1 MTAPHDPENHWRM
14 EFHRHAAAL
23 IPEIKDTDPGVAVM
37 VCAEKTGT
45 ASFTCNCRK
54 YRTSRKC
61 PHIRT
66 MAGMVAVPD
75 VMEQDRRFRKS
86 AWYQM
91 AGVLNDLCRLSPSD
105 ITVGESNPEQPIND
119 EPPLIVMNDSHGKR
133 VEYTNS
139 GRKKDAG
146 GISENNLLMERCGV
160 GDGPIGPFHRGR
172 VVTFLHRMTWTE
184 TEQQMVA
191 RGAKTRRQVL
201 EESFWFRLF
210 YHCMRVSQGNGSA
223 VEGRVDGMDGQACL
237 VCRVENGPM
246 LRISLPRDKAGQV
259 FAQLGGCLG
268 NRDRF
273 ILHPHPLIMIVK
285 VSADAK
291 NRLILRLCLL
301 WKDGAGQTEAVEYR
315 KSLPFHYGN
324 LVYMPEKGCFAP
336 LQPSDDLLKLFGD
349 KFVRQI
355 RFDRV
360 PSLLDQ
366 LGRDLFAPP
375 NIIDPSVGNIRIHK
389 TCTRIEVVPEA
400 SIENSADDPDE
411 NLAHT
416 LDRDWRWLSVH
427 YGFGDNVSV
436 SLNDI
441 YRAKKEKKRFLP
453 VANGWVDVMAFDLDA
468 LTGQPG
474 SPVLESL
481 AAGRDRLKL
490 SRMDLFRLR
499 ASTDQPFMIVGQTPD
514 TTDGLSDMLAM
525 KPPEAFVQPEGLGC
539 ALREYQ
545 KRGVEWLMF
554 LHENGFGG
562 LLCDDMGL
570 GKTHQVMALMAW
582 LMEKRGVTQPFLVV
596 CPTTVISHWERKIRQ
611 HAPALTPVVYHGGGR
626 EFPENTTPGQVIIT
640 SYGVLMRDIGTLA
653 GQFFGLA
660 AFDEAQYIKN
670 AGTKTHGAARMVQ
683 SAMRICVTGT
693 PVENHL
699 SDLKSLMD
707 MALPGYLGTDDA
719 FAFRYGLSGSSA
731 VPKHRQELK
740 RLITPFTLRRMKKTV
755 LSELPEKIEDIRFCT
770 LTGTQVRLYREAVEK
785 KGKHLLADLR
795 AGDKTIP
802 YIHIFA
808 LLTLL
813 KQICNHPATVS
824 GALKAN
830 PGEPLDS
837 GKWDLFCELLDE
849 CLESGQKIVVYSQF
863 VDMVAMIAEHARS
876 KGAGVA
882 TLTGSTRNRGAVI
895 DRFNTDPDCRV
906 FAGSLKAGGTGI
918 DLTAASVV
926 IHYDRWWNAARE
938 DQATDRVH
946 RIGQT
951 RGVQV
956 FKLVTEG
963 TLEEKISAMI
973 NKKKQLMSEIIAE
986 DDPGLLKTFSPD
998 DLIELLA
1005 LPEILGSAALE

>member
-1 MTAPHDPENHWRM
+1 MTSLHNPETYQHL
-14 EFHRHAAAL
+14 EFHRNAAAL
-23 IPEIKDTDPGVAVM
+23 IPEAKDDDPGVAVM
-37 VCAEKTGT
+37 VRSEKTET
-45 ASFTCNCRK
+45 ASFTCNCRN
-54 YRTSRKC
+54 YRGRKTC
-61 PHIRT
+61 NHIKILRA
-66 MAGMVAVPD
+66 MIKAGD
-75 VMEQDRRFRKS
+75 VLEEDRRFRKS

-91 AGVLNDLCRLSPSD
+91 AGVLNDLCRLNPSD
-105 ITVGESNPEQPIND
+105 ILVERPDPEDAGKD
-119 EPPLIVMNDSHGKR
+119 EALLIRMGDPHGKR
-133 VEYTNS
+133 VEYTCS
-139 GRKKDAG
+139 GRFPEGKE
-146 GISENNLLMERCGV
+146 IPENRLLLERCGV
-160 GDGPIGPFHRGR
+160 GEGLIGPFHRGG
-172 VVTFLHRMTWTE
+172 VLTFLHRMTWTE
-184 TEQQMVA
+184 TEQQMVL
-191 RGAKTRRQVL
+191 RNAKTRRQVL

-210 YHCMRVSQGNGSA
+210 YHCMRVSQGNGPA
-223 VEGRVDGMDGQACL
+223 AEGRVDETDGQACL

-246 LRISLPRDKAGQV
+246 LQIFLPRDHASQI
-259 FAQLGGCLG
+259 FSQLGGCLG
-268 NRDRF
+268 NRDQF
-273 ILHPHPLIMIVK
+273 ILHPHPLTMIVK

-301 WKDGAGQTEAVEYR
+301 WKDGTGQTEVIDYR
-315 KSLPFHYGN
+315 KSMPFHYGN
-324 LVYMPEKGCFAP
+324 LVYLPDKSCFAA
-336 LQPSDDLLKLFGD
+336 LQPAEDLIKLFGG
-349 KFVRQI
+349 KFIRQ
-355 RFDRV
+355 FKFERV
-360 PSLLDQ
+360 PAILDQ

-389 TCTRIEVVPEA
+389 QCTRIEVVPEA
-400 SIENSADDPDE
+400 SGENSADDPDE
-411 NLAHT
+411 NLAHA
-416 LDRDWRWLSVH
+416 LDRDWRYLSVH
-427 YGFGDNVSV
+427 YGFGDNISV
-436 SLNDI
+436 SLNDM

-481 AAGRDRLKL
+481 AAGHHRLKL
-490 SRMDLFRLR
+490 SRLDVFRLR
-499 ASTDQPFMIVGQTPD
+499 ASTDQPLMISGQAAVK
-514 TTDGLSDMLAM
+514 TDGLSDMLEL

-539 ALREYQ
+539 TLREYQ

-554 LHENGFGG
+554 LRENGFGG

-570 GKTHQVMALMAW
+570 GKTHQIMALMVW
-582 LMEKRGVTQPFLVV
+582 LLEKRGVDHPFLVV
-596 CPTTVISHWERKIRQ
+596 CPTTVISHWQRKIEQ
-611 HAPALTPVVYHGGGR
+611 HAPALTPVVYHGDGR
-626 EFPENTTPGQVIIT
+626 EFPENTLPGQVIIT
-640 SYGVLMRDIGTLA
+640 SYGVLMRDIDTLA
-653 GQFFGLA
+653 GRFFGLA

-670 AGTKTHGAARMVQ
+670 AGTKTHAAARMVQ
-683 SAMRICVTGT
+683 SAIPICVTGT

-707 MALPGYLGTDDA
+707 MALPGYLGSDDA
-719 FAFRYGLSGSSA
+719 FAFRYGLNGTSP
-731 VPKHRQELK
+731 VPRHRQELK
-740 RLITPFTLRRMKKTV
+740 RLIAPFTLRRMKKTV
-755 LSELPEKIEDIRFCT
+755 LSELPEKIEDIRFCA

-795 AGDKTIP
+795 AGDKNIP

-824 GALKAN
+824 GALKASA
-830 PGEPLDS
+830 GETMDS
-837 GKWDLFCELLDE
+837 GKWNLFCELLDE
-849 CLESGQKIVVYSQF
+849 CLDSGQKVVVYSQF
-863 VDMVAMIAEHARS
+863 VDMVAMIAGYAKT
-876 KGAGVA
+876 KGVGVA

-895 DRFNTDPDCRV
+895 DRFNADPDCRV
-906 FAGSLKAGGTGI
+906 FAGSLKDGGTGI

-973 NKKKQLMSEIIAE
+973 SKKKQLMNDIIAE

-998 DLIELLA
+998 DLIDLLA
-1005 LPEILGSAALE
+1005 LPETEGAESA

>member
-1 MTAPHDPENHWRM
+1 MKTASDPENHPRM
-14 EFHRHAAAL
+14 EFHRNAAAL
-23 IPEIKDTDPGVAVM
+23 IPEATDTDPGVAVM
-37 VCAEKTGT
+37 VVSEKTGT

-54 YRTSRKC
+54 YRTSKTC
-61 PHIRT
+61 AHIRKIKAIT
-66 MAGMVAVPD
+66 AVAEILD
-75 VMEQDRRFRKS
+75 EDRLFRKS
-86 AWYQM
+86 AWYQL

-105 ITVGESNPEQPIND
+105 ISVEKPDPENPGHD
-119 EPPLIVMNDSHGKR
+119 EPPLMMMGDTHGKR
-133 VEYTNS
+133 VEYTGA
-139 GRKKDAG
+139 GRLKDAT
-146 GISENNLLMERCGV
+146 GISESNLLLERCGV
-160 GDGPIGPFHRGR
+160 GDVIIGPFHRGR

-210 YHCMRVSQGNGSA
+210 YHCMRILGDNALA
-223 VEGRVDGMDGQACL
+223 VNGRVDKKDGEASL
-237 VCRVENGPM
+237 IFRDEYGPM
-246 LRISLPRDKAGQV
+246 LRIFLRRDRAGQI
-259 FAQLGGCLG
+259 FSQLGGYLD
-268 NRDRF
+268 NQDHF
-273 ILHPHPLIMIVK
+273 ILHPHPLTMIVK

-301 WKDGAGQTEAVEYR
+301 WKDGAGQTEAVDYR

-324 LVYMPEKGCFAP
+324 LVYLPDKRCFAT

-355 RFDRV
+355 QFDRV

-375 NIIDPSVGNIRIHK
+375 NIIDPSVQNIRIHK
-389 TCTRIEVVPEA
+389 QCTRIEVVPEA
-400 SIENSADDPDE
+400 STENLADDPDE
-411 NLAHT
+411 NLAYA

-441 YRAKKEKKRFLP
+441 YRAKKEKKRFLS

-481 AAGRDRLKL
+481 AAGHQRLKL
-490 SRMDLFRLR
+490 SRMDVFRLQ
-499 ASTDQPFMIVGQTPD
+499 ASTDQPLMIAGQAAD
-514 TTDGLSDMLAM
+514 KTDGLSDMLEL
-525 KPPEAFVQPEGLGC
+525 KPPAAFVQPEGLGC
-539 ALREYQ
+539 TLREYQ

-570 GKTHQVMALMAW
+570 GKTHQIMALMVW
-582 LMEKRGVTQPFLVV
+582 LLEQRKVTQPFLVV
-596 CPTTVISHWERKIRQ
+596 CPTTVISHWHRKILQ

-626 EFPENTTPGQVIIT
+626 EFPQNTLPGQVIIT
-640 SYGVLMRDIGTLA
+640 SYGVLMRDIEALA
-653 GQFFGLA
+653 GRFFGLA
-660 AFDEAQYIKN
+660 AFDEAQYLKN
-670 AGTKTHGAARMVQ
+670 AGTKTHAAARMVQ
-683 SAMRICVTGT
+683 SAIPICVTGT

-719 FAFRYGLSGSSA
+719 FAFRYGLNGSSA
-731 VPKHRQELK
+731 VPRHRPELK
-740 RLITPFTLRRMKKTV
+740 RLIAPFTLRRMKKTV
-755 LSELPEKIEDIRFCT
+755 LSELPEKIEDIRFCA

-849 CLESGQKIVVYSQF
+849 CLESGQKVVVYSQF
-863 VDMVAMIAEHARS
+863 VDMVAMIAGHAKA

-973 NKKKQLMSEIIAE
+973 SIKRNS
-986 DDPGLLKTFSPD
+986 S
-998 DLIELLA
+998 
-1005 LPEILGSAALE
+1005 